1 MFGTEG
7 QQFVSYGFP
16 TLFFNIFAKDFLSN
30 KEESYVIDEN
40 EEKST
45 DTLIAALREKLTL
58 EDEIWRTFQKIADCL
73 KTTDVE
79 KRGKFEDLSK
89 YISHLRNKVFT
100 ISLFGEVNSGKST
113 IINCIIGLEVAHT
126 FLAICMALQ
135 SFMKMINT
143 KKFQS

>member
-58 EDEIWRTFQKIADCL
+58 C
-73 KTTDVE
+73 
-79 KRGKFEDLSK
+79 
-89 YISHLRNKVFT
+89 
-100 ISLFGEVNSGKST
+100 
-113 IINCIIGLEVAHT
+113 CILPGI
-126 FLAICMALQ
+126 
-135 SFMKMINT
+135 
-143 KKFQS
+143 